1 MKQTRRT
8 KRHILGGPGHPRSLK
23 ESSSQRQ
30 EVGWWSGGLGE
41 VERVLLGDRAPV
53 WDEDRVLEVDG
64 GGGGSVADR
73 GGSRCKGPEVRAA
86 GSQGRLG
93 EGRAPA
99 SPLGQGLGYFT
110 SGC

>member
-1 MKQTRRT
+1 M
-8 KRHILGGPGHPRSLK
+8 
-23 ESSSQRQ
+23 
-30 EVGWWSGGLGE
+30 
-41 VERVLLGDRAPV
+41 ERVLRGDRAPV

-93 EGRAPA
+93 EGQAPA
-99 SPLGQGLGYFT
+99 SPLGQGLGCFT